1 MKRSELKA
9 MIKECVKEALF
20 EEGVLSEIIAE
31 VAFGLTKAQSVMLEQ
46 RSPQQRTQE
55 PSPEVQQ
62 RMNEEADETRRKKL
76 LESKRKMLDAI
87 GGGKMANV
95 FEGTEPLTTGGT
107 PGKTS
112 QAGALA
118 GRDPNDA
125 GVDISGLFSLAGQK
139 WNQLK

>member
-46 RSPQQRTQE
+46 QVPQKPSPQI
-55 PSPEVQQ
+55 QQ
-62 RMNEEADETRRKKL
+62 KLNEEREEEHRKKL
-76 LESKRKMLDAI
+76 LETKRKMLDAI
-87 GGGKMANV
+87 GGERMANV
-95 FEGTEPLTTGGT
+95 FEGTQPL
-107 PGKTS
+107 S
-112 QAGALA
+112 SAGSAKGNPSPQGPLA
-118 GRDPNDA
+118 GRDPNDS

>member
-46 RSPQQRTQE
+46 QTPQQPNPQI
-55 PSPEVQQ
+55 QQ
-62 RMNEEADETRRKKL
+62 KLNEKREEEQRKKL
-76 LESKRKMLDAI
+76 LETKRKMLDAI
-87 GGGKMANV
+87 GGERMANV
-95 FEGTEPLTTGGT
+95 FEGTQPLTSGGSSGNSS
-107 PGKTS
+107 PQGP
-112 QAGALA
+112 LA
-118 GRDPNDA
+118 GRDPNDS

>member
-31 VAFGLTKAQSVMLEQ
+31 VAFGLTKAQNIMLEQ
-46 RSPQQRTQE
+46 QAPQKPSPQI
-55 PSPEVQQ
+55 QQ
-62 RMNEEADETRRKKL
+62 KLNEEREEQQRKKL
-76 LESKRKMLDAI
+76 LETKRKMLDAI
-87 GGGKMANV
+87 GGDKMANV
-95 FEGTEPLTTGGT
+95 FEGTQPLRSGGA
-107 PGKTS
+107 PGKS
-112 QAGALA
+112 ASPHGPMA
-118 GRDPNDA
+118 GRDPNDS

>member
-31 VAFGLTKAQSVMLEQ
+31 VAFGLTKAQNVMLEQ
-46 RSPQQRTQE
+46 KAPQQPSPQI
-55 PSPEVQQ
+55 QQ
-62 RMNEEADETRRKKL
+62 KLNEEREEERRRKI
-76 LESKRKMLDAI
+76 LESKRKMLDAM

-95 FEGTEPLTTGGT
+95 FEGTEPLKSGGN
-107 PGKTS
+107 PGKIS
-112 QAGALA
+112 PHGPMA
-118 GRDPNDA
+118 GRDPSDA

-139 WNQLK
+139 WNALK

>member
-1 MKRSELKA
+1 MKRSELKK

-46 RSPQQRTQE
+46 QAPQQPNPQI
-55 PSPEVQQ
+55 QQ
-62 RMNEEADETRRKKL
+62 KLNEEKEEERRKKL
-76 LESKRKMLDAI
+76 LETKKKMLDAI
-87 GGGKMANV
+87 GGERMANV
-95 FEGTEPLTTGGT
+95 FEGTQPLSSAGSTKT
-107 PGKTS
+107 PASPQGP
-112 QAGALA
+112 LA
-118 GRDPNDA
+118 GRDPNDS

>member
-20 EEGVLSEIIAE
+20 EEGILSEIIAE

-46 RSPQQRTQE
+46 QAPQE
-55 PSPEVQQ
+55 PSPQIQQ
-62 RMNEEADETRRKKL
+62 KLNEEREEEHRKKL
-76 LESKRKMLDAI
+76 LETKRKMIDAI
-87 GGGKMANV
+87 GGERMANV
-95 FEGTEPLTTGGT
+95 FEGTQPL
-107 PGKTS
+107 S
-112 QAGALA
+112 SAGSTKGSASPQGPLA
-118 GRDPNDA
+118 GRDPNDS

>member
-31 VAFGLTKAQSVMLEQ
+31 VAFGLTKAQNIMLEQ
-46 RSPQQRTQE
+46 KAPQK
-55 PSPEVQQ
+55 PSSQVQQ
-62 RMNEEADETRRKKL
+62 KLNEEKEEEHRKKL
-76 LESKRKMLDAI
+76 LETKKKMLDAI
-87 GGGKMANV
+87 GGEKMSNV
-95 FEGTEPLTTGGT
+95 FEGTQPLRSGGD
-107 PGKTS
+107 PGAS
-112 QAGALA
+112 SSPHGPMA
-118 GRDPNDA
+118 GRDPNDS

>member
-46 RSPQQRTQE
+46 KPQTNTKPNLQMQAKLVEEQE
-55 PSPEVQQ
+55 DQ
-62 RMNEEADETRRKKL
+62 RKKKI
-76 LESKRKMLDAI
+76 LESKKKMLNAI
-87 GGGKMANV
+87 GGGNMSNV
-95 FEGTEPLTTGGT
+95 FEGTQPLSSGGSPSAATTPQG
-107 PGKTS
+107 P
-112 QAGALA
+112 LA
-118 GRDPNDA
+118 GRDPKDS

-139 WNQLK
+139 WNALK